1 MSRPKEVHRLTAAS
15 LTVAPPVL
23 GTPTL
28 TVGEIAEQLHPI
40 APNTSATIERIRHW
54 TKIGLLRPVRHRR
67 SGTGRHR
74 HYSPDASFEAAIL
87 NALASVGLELV
98 SRSYVQNAL
107 SEAREALRK
116 WHQAKD
122 LGHELPLFFLV
133 ILQNVTRTSG
143 EPTVS
148 ISEGTIKLDPAA
160 ETMIV
165 INLSQLFSHVQPM
178 RTEHVHDDQN
188 S

>member
-1 MSRPKEVHRLTAAS
+1 MS
-15 LTVAPPVL
+15 
-23 GTPTL
+23 
-28 TVGEIAEQLHPI
+28 
-40 APNTSATIERIRHW
+40 ERIRHW
-54 TKIGLLRPVRHRR
+54 TKIGLLRPIRQHR

-74 HYSPDASFEAAIL
+74 RYSPEACFEAAIL

-107 SEAREALRK
+107 SQSREALRK
-116 WHQAKD
+116 WHKASD
-122 LGHELPLFFLV
+122 LGRELPLFFLV
-133 ILQNVTRTSG
+133 ILEDMTRTGG

-148 ISEGTIKLDPAA
+148 ISEGAIKIDPAA

-165 INLSQLFSHVQPM
+165 VNLSRLFSHVQSM
-178 RTEHVHDDQN
+178 RTEHAGDDQN